1 MACPVLQHIIQ
12 TPARK
17 WDWKKFSVNFWLP
30 APSYSQLKGS
40 AVGKADVSWLS
51 KQHKLYLSNLKQG
64 KGRRKGAQK
73 GTRHSQEAEFR
84 HLSASRD
91 AGCATASTVITH
103 HRYMC
108 LCDCCGGG
116 NRDREALSDRAF
128 EKLHSPRSIYKELT
142 GETGILI
149 AAY

>member
-1 MACPVLQHIIQ
+1 MSCTSTHYSDSSKEVGL
-12 TPARK
+12 
-17 WDWKKFSVNFWLP
+17 KKVFSQFL
-30 APSYSQLKGS
+30 APSSQLFTVKRS

-142 GETGILI
+142 GETGLLI